1 MKPANAN
8 FELLTVDDLAQMFKK
23 SNATIGRW
31 AKKKWLPTPIRPGG
45 PNSTPYWR
53 EVDIEAFLAAGGIHA
68 YRRERRAS

>member
-1 MKPANAN
+1 MKPANPN
-8 FELLTVDDLAQMFKK
+8 LELLTAEDLAHLFKR
-23 SNATIGRW
+23 STETISRW
-31 AKKKWLPTPIRPGG
+31 AKKWLPTPIRPGG